1 MTTTEKMKLVEKFAK
16 LLDNQFNIAGFKFG
30 LDPIMG
36 LVPVLGD
43 ILPMLLSSYLVIL
56 AIEAK
61 IPAWTIV
68 RMILYVLLDFLLGS
82 IPIIGDIIDFF
93 FKASTMNLKLLQ
105 KELAVVKNL

>member
-1 MTTTEKMKLVEKFAK
+1 MKMVEKFAK

-43 ILPMLLSSYLVIL
+43 IIPLLLSSYLVVL

-61 IPAWTIV
+61 IPTATIIK
-68 RMILYVLLDFLLGS
+68 MICYVILDFLLGS
-82 IPIIGDIIDFF
+82 VPIIGDIIDFF
-93 FKASTMNLKLLQ
+93 FKASTMNLKLL
-105 KELAVVKNL
+105 KDELAKEVNHGQVIND